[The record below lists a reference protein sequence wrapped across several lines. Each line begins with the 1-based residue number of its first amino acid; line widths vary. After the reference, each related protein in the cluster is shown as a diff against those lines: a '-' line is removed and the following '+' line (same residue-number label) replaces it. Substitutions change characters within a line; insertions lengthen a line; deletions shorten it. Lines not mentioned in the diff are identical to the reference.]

1 MLDNIAFYYKLSHKI
16 ERIIYPNFIF
26 EKVIFSRLKK
36 RKKVIFFNIEII
48 TFYITSAFSILY
60 LLLIT
65 SECQAPIISLFADEN
80 IKCGYSFSF
89 IDSFHKKKKKKKKKK
104 TGRVLNSN
112 RLHRSL

>member
-1 MLDNIAFYYKLSHKI
+1 MHDNIAFYYKLSHKI

-26 EKVIFSRLKK
+26 EKVIFSRLKN

-48 TFYITSAFSILY
+48 TFYITSAFSIY

-65 SECQAPIISLFADEN
+65 SECQAPIIFLFADEN

-89 IDSFHKKKKKKKKKK
+89 IDSFHEKKKKKKKN
-104 TGRVLNSN
+104 GRVLNSN